1 MNHTETLNENPL
13 LTRDQV
19 MELLQCNSSTL
30 WRYTAK
36 EKRFPYYRAGRKMFF
51 KRDEVLQ
58 AIRVS

>member
-1 MNHTETLNENPL
+1 MKDSDIDL

-19 MELLQCNSSTL
+19 MELLHCNSSTL